1 MSRFERKVERQKKE
15 FEFTKK
21 VEPQKTKLQLF
32 KENFGFRWMKIKIK
46 STIVLML
53 DFILVSIIFIP
64 LLMNVVGARMAF
76 VLGHG
81 LITSFLVVITFKLIN
96 KEKTVFWQLLG
107 RYCFLVILLS
117 ITSFIAGLLV

>member
-21 VEPQKTKLQLF
+21 VEPPKTKFQLF
-32 KENFGFRWMKIKIK
+32 KENFGFRWMKINIK
-46 STIVLML
+46 STIILML

-64 LLMNVVGARMAF
+64 LLMNIVGARMAF

-81 LITSFLVVITFKLIN
+81 IITSFLVVITFKLIN

-107 RYCFLVILLS
+107 RYCFMVILLS

>member
-32 KENFGFRWMKIKIK
+32 KENFGFRWMKINIK

-117 ITSFIAGLLV
+117 ITSFIAVLLV

>member
-1 MSRFERKVERQKKE
+1 MSVKLKDKKKE

-32 KENFGFRWMKIKIK
+32 KENFGFRWMKINIK

>member
-21 VEPQKTKLQLF
+21 VEPQKTKFQLF
-32 KENFGFRWMKIKIK
+32 KENFGFRWMKINIK
-46 STIVLML
+46 STIILML

-64 LLMNVVGARMAF
+64 LLMNIVGARMAF

-81 LITSFLVVITFKLIN
+81 IITSFLVVVTFKLIN

-107 RYCFLVILLS
+107 RYCFMVILLS

>member
-32 KENFGFRWMKIKIK
+32 KENFGFRWMKINIK

-53 DFILVSIIFIP
+53 DFILVSIIFIN
-64 LLMNVVGARMAF
+64 LFMNVVGAI
-76 VLGHG
+76 
-81 LITSFLVVITFKLIN
+81 ITSFLVVITFKLIN
-96 KEKTVFWQLLG
+96 KEKIVFWQLLG

>member
-21 VEPQKTKLQLF
+21 VEPQKTKFQLF
-32 KENFGFRWMKIKIK
+32 KENFGFRWMKINIK

-76 VLGHG
+76 VLGH
-81 LITSFLVVITFKLIN
+81 KLIN

>member
-15 FEFTKK
+15 FKFTKK
-21 VEPQKTKLQLF
+21 VEPQKTKFQLF
-32 KENFGFRWMKIKIK
+32 KENFGFRWMKINIK
-46 STIVLML
+46 STIILML

-64 LLMNVVGARMAF
+64 LLMNIVGARMAF

-81 LITSFLVVITFKLIN
+81 IITSFLVVITFKLIN

-107 RYCFLVILLS
+107 RYCFMVILLS

>member
-32 KENFGFRWMKIKIK
+32 KENFGFRWMKINIK

-107 RYCFLVILLS
+107 R
-117 ITSFIAGLLV
+117 

>member
-21 VEPQKTKLQLF
+21 VEPQKTKFQLF
-32 KENFGFRWMKIKIK
+32 KENFGFRWMKINIK
-46 STIVLML
+46 STIILML

-64 LLMNVVGARMAF
+64 LLMNIVGARMAF

-81 LITSFLVVITFKLIN
+81 IITSFLVVVTFKLIN
-96 KEKTVFWQLLG
+96 KERTVFWQLLG
-107 RYCFLVILLS
+107 RYCFMVILLS

>member
-1 MSRFERKVERQKKE
+1 MSRFERKVE
-15 FEFTKK
+15 
-21 VEPQKTKLQLF
+21 PQKTKFQLF
-32 KENFGFRWMKIKIK
+32 KENFGFRWMKINIK

-81 LITSFLVVITFKLIN
+81 FITSFLVVITFKLIN

>member
-21 VEPQKTKLQLF
+21 VEPQKTKFQLF
-32 KENFGFRWMKIKIK
+32 KENFGFRWMKINIK

-53 DFILVSIIFIP
+53 DFILVSIIS

-81 LITSFLVVITFKLIN
+81 FITSFLVVITFKLIN

>member
-21 VEPQKTKLQLF
+21 VEIQKTKFQLF
-32 KENFGFRWMKIKIK
+32 KENFGFRWMKINIK

-64 LLMNVVGARMAF
+64 LLMNIVGARMAF

-81 LITSFLVVITFKLIN
+81 LITSFLVVVTFKLIN
-96 KEKTVFWQLLG
+96 KEKIIFWELLG

>member
-32 KENFGFRWMKIKIK
+32 KENFGFRWMNIK